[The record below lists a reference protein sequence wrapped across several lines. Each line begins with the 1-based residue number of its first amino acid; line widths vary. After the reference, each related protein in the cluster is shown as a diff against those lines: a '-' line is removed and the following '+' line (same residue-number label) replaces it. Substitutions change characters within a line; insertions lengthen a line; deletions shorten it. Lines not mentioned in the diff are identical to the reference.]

1 MGQKMFC
8 CCPHEILFAQNENRI
23 LNFTT
28 MAFTITSVRLET
40 INPGQ
45 FLDIISNTIPS
56 GSVWKIESAGVGGT
70 KGTIYLR
77 KDLLNNQNVLVPNT
91 KIAILFSSIGD
102 EDYSSV
108 LPFWLPAGFVG
119 TIYNDSLETAC
130 VSITICSL

>member
-1 MGQKMFC
+1 
-8 CCPHEILFAQNENRI
+8 
-23 LNFTT
+23 
-28 MAFTITSVRLET
+28 MALTLTEVRVET

-45 FLDIISNTIPS
+45 FLDIISSTIPS
-56 GSVWKIESAGVGGT
+56 GSIWKIESAGVGGT

-77 KDLLNNQNVLVPNT
+77 KDLLNNKNEMVPNT

-130 VSITICSL
+130 VSISVYTI

>member
-1 MGQKMFC
+1 
-8 CCPHEILFAQNENRI
+8 
-23 LNFTT
+23 
-28 MAFTITSVRLET
+28 MALELSEVRVET
-40 INPGQ
+40 INPGK
-45 FLDIISNTIPS
+45 FLDIDS
-56 GSVWKIESAGVGGT
+56 GAIASGKIWKIESAGVGGT

-77 KDLLNNQNVLVPNT
+77 QDLLNNQNEMVPNT

-130 VSITICSL
+130 VSIAIYTL